1 MGLRPLIRALDAD
14 HVLEDSGGH
23 EGGGKGWVVLADH
36 GSFALVD

>member
-1 MGLRPLIRALDAD
+1 MNTLIRALGAD

-23 EGGGKGWVVLADH
+23 EGGGKDWVVLADH